1 VTNKENLRAL
11 LAEAV
16 PLNTPCPSCLRS
28 IEEERRGYGRA
39 ECADTA
45 LRLRID
51 AALAEPVVEVE
62 HHWADYYGVLAC
74 STCGMVKRADGR
86 NKPCRGKTTIGL
98 RTACVTCGDKTYRE
112 LLDDNDRVRRERDE
126 ARAEI
131 AHLQEALKGMVN
143 TCRLDCTAASHCGVC
158 AIAFRALPLLEDK
171 P

>member
-1 VTNKENLRAL
+1 MSEVEKLRAL
-11 LAEAV
+11 LAEARV
-16 PLNTPCPSCLRS
+16 RMPQACNYPACNGDGLRECCLS
-28 IEEERRGYGRA
+28 A
-39 ECADTA
+39 M
-45 LRLRID
+45 ID